1 MSSAPKKNES
11 KVRKGDMIATRSGYG
26 ETLVELGEAHK
37 DIVVMDADLAKSTTS
52 LVFGKAFPERFK
64 YAGISEADMIS
75 MSAGLAR
82 SGKTPFVS
90 SFACFLITRGYDQIR
105 VSVAYSNS
113 NVKINGSHGG
123 IITGQD
129 GPTGQGITD
138 IAAMRNMPNVN
149 VLVPADYLEA
159 KACTRLMY
167 NNAGPFYMRTAREK
181 TPVLYNEEPKLE
193 LGKAVLL
200 REGNDAAIIACGT
213 LVSEALKAREILDEK
228 GVSVSVLNCFSIKP
242 LDVEAVAREAEK
254 GVVVSCED
262 GVVNGLGSA
271 VAEVIAERGIN
282 AILYRV
288 GLNNSF
294 AESGNGY
301 ALLKKYKMDAEAIAT
316 KILSM
321 IGARK

>member
-1 MSSAPKKNES
+1 MSSVPKEVKS
-11 KVRKGDMIATRSGYG
+11 KVKKGDMVATRSGYG
-26 ETLVELGEAHK
+26 ETLAELGEK
-37 DIVVMDADLAKSTTS
+37 YEDIVVMDADLAKSTTS
-52 LVFGKAFPERFK
+52 LVFGKAFPKRFK
-64 YAGISEADMIS
+64 YAGISEADMVS
-75 MSAGLAR
+75 MATGLAR
-82 SGKTPFVS
+82 SGKTPFIS

-105 VSVAYSNS
+105 VGVAYSNT
-113 NVKINGSHGG
+113 NVKITGSHGG
-123 IITGQD
+123 IITGSD

-167 NNAGPFYMRTAREK
+167 DNKGPFYMRTAREK
-181 TPVLYNEEPKLE
+181 TPVLYDEEPELE

-200 REGNDAAIIACGT
+200 REGTDAAIIACGT
-213 LVSEALKAREILDEK
+213 LVSEGLKAAEILDEK

-242 LDVEAVAREAEK
+242 LDVEAIAREAKK

-271 VAEVIAERGIN
+271 VAEVIAEKGIN
-282 AILYRV
+282 ATLNRV

-294 AESGNGY
+294 AESGQGY
-301 ALLKKYKMDAEAIAT
+301 ALLEKYGMDAKAIAS
-316 KILSM
+316 KILKM
-321 IGARK
+321 IEARK

>member
-11 KVRKGDMIATRSGYG
+11 KVKKGDMIATRSGYG